1 MALEIL
7 KASDYAPTDDF
18 TKFFICGDFGT
29 GKSEFAATFPT
40 PGFVFNFDKKIAT
53 YSRYPGWDYVEYPLT
68 APGWAQFEKDEKEVS
83 KLVAEG
89 KYQSIIIDSTTAMSD
104 MAMERALQLDPKRSP
119 TGGPIWNV
127 HFQMVR
133 NLMEGKL
140 RGFLNYNANLVVI
153 AHLDIKT
160 DAETGAIIGIEPLL
174 TGQLA
179 VRIPGYFEEVYCA
192 FTRTSGDKT
201 TWYLRTI
208 PRGYYKARSTMSGV
222 IGLLPAELP
231 NRYSAVIKA
240 YREAVA
246 KMKQRIADNKAAQ
259 AQGGIKPTPVTTTN

>member
-7 KASDYAPTDDF
+7 SAGDYIPSDDF
-18 TKFFICGDFGT
+18 TKYFVCGDFGT
-29 GKSEFAATFPT
+29 GKSEFAASFPT
-40 PGFVFNFDKKIAT
+40 LPKKGFVFNFDKKIST
-53 YSRYPGWDYVEYPLT
+53 YSRYPGWDYLEYPLT
-68 APGWAQFEKDEKEVS
+68 AAGWAQFERDEKEVS
-83 KLVAEG
+83 KAVAAGE
-89 KYQSIIIDSTTAMSD
+89 YLSVSIDSTTAMTD

-127 HFQMVR
+127 HYQMVR

-140 RGFLNYNANLVVI
+140 RGFLNYPCNLIVI

-192 FTRTSGDKT
+192 FTRTVGDKT

-208 PRGYYKARSTMSGV
+208 PRGYYKARSTMSGRAS
-222 IGLLPAELP
+222 LLPPELP
-231 NRYSAVIKA
+231 NTYSAVIQA
-240 YREAVA
+240 YRNAVA
-246 KMKQRIADNKAAQ
+246 KQKELIAKIKADQAAKAQ
-259 AQGGIKPTPVTTTN
+259 Q